1 MVFSALSHILIQVLE
16 KQLDDPSGNRLDAY
30 DIESSHERSDV
41 LRDLQEFQ
49 FAAVS

>member
-41 LRDLQEFQ
+41 LRDLQEF
-49 FAAVS
+49 VKGIP